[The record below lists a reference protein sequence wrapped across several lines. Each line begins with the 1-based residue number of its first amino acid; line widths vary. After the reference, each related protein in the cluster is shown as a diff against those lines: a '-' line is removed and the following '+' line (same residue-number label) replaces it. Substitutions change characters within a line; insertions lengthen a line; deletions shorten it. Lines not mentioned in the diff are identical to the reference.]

1 MLSRRSIKCVQR
13 VCQVALFGE
22 GEATLLALEVL
33 ILTSFG
39 SENDYRDD
47 VEPDELETSLRLR

>member
-1 MLSRRSIKCVQR
+1 M
-13 VCQVALFGE
+13 CQVALFGE